1 MKFGVVLPLASGAP
15 ASEVL
20 ELGAAAEELGY
31 ESLWLQDDPATAGL
45 DAVAMLAALAS
56 RTRRVRLGFSILVLP
71 QRETAATARAIATID
86 AVSGGRVLLGV
97 GVPSTSPIQGLGG
110 SGWAVRLRY
119 WTLAAKDTQRG
130 PTWSVRCSDPEGRR
144 SEHRQA
150 NAPTADS
157 RVAATPSRQAH
168 AYAASRV
175 D

>member
-1 MKFGVVLPLASGAP
+1 M
-15 ASEVL
+15 
-20 ELGAAAEELGY
+20 
-31 ESLWLQDDPATAGL
+31 WND
-45 DAVAMLAALAS
+45 
-56 RTRRVRLGFSILVLP
+56 
-71 QRETAATARAIATID
+71 
-86 AVSGGRVLLGV
+86 
-97 GVPSTSPIQGLGG
+97 STSTLYYQVGIGTGNGKTLGDHDIWRLLQADDTYGG

-157 RVAATPSRQAH
+157 MVAATPSRQAR

-175 D
+175 Y